1 MAFAQCKGETVGRRR
16 KTDGEPSPEDRRKAE
31 LLEQFRGRIPRM
43 VHPSANRVMLAPEH
57 VPEAETQP

>member
-1 MAFAQCKGETVGRRR
+1 MGRRR

-31 LLEQFRGRIPRM
+31 LLGRFRDVIPRM
-43 VHPSANRVMLAPEH
+43 VRPSANRVMLAPEH